1 MNAEILDADISTEST
16 IRFEITEQKLLSR
29 RILVCEVLVW
39 LAFIAFLA
47 GLFFALKLGVELGL
61 KVVSHEI
68 TEQVRT
74 SRGF

>member
-1 MNAEILDADISTEST
+1 MNTDFLAAEISTESAM
-16 IRFEITEQKLLSR
+16 RFEITEQKLLSR

-61 KVVSHEI
+61 KVISHDI